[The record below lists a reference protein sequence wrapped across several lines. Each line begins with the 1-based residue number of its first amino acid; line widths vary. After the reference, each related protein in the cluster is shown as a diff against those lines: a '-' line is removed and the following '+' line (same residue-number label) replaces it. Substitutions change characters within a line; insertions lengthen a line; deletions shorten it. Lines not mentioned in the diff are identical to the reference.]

1 MKFIKINNRILDNET
16 LRKEKLLVK
25 NHMIICIHDLVNVYG
40 FEKTRRGFV
49 NKNLNMRLE
58 LKFSKVEKEVIV

>member
-1 MKFIKINNRILDNET
+1 
-16 LRKEKLLVK
+16 
-25 NHMIICIHDLVNVYG
+25 MIICIHDLVNVYG

-58 LKFSKVEKEVIV
+58 LKFSKPVKEEFV